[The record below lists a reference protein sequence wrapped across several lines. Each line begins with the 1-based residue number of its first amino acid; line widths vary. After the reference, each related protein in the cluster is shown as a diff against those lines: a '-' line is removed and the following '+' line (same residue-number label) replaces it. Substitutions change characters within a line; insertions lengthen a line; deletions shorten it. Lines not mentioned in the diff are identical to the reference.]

1 MIDPSKAKPSDPG
14 DSIGKKIVLENRSR
28 QTIAAVIVGKQ
39 IKANPTMR
47 FVRRVDKPQIF
58 VVDFAPLGQQNNPT
72 IEGIISTRF
81 SNWIDPNLFQL
92 GISGRKGFSFKSME
106 IENYRIDPEKFA
118 DSKPDYNYRGTVG
131 VAGQAL
137 AITKLETPNE
147 KGEFVSTAAPVNQS
161 TVVRELATCLGL
173 TGRGMMVIHEVRPKD
188 KKVAAA
194 LRAADAETPDAA
206 FAPMAELGFRKTG
219 FKDRN
224 FVFESTGGRST
235 LTTNEGVKITAT
247 VGVRA
252 GAVPGDGTKLT
263 YHVLFTAGFDESRI
277 PTLQPLAEGVSEDV
291 IKEYKKKENAIKE
304 IKENVRTTL
313 EDLNAVFS
321 DWYFVLDEDAISRL
335 RPNLDIDVPVMN
347 MEEEPNGEMKEPMD
361 KSDQAKEPDAKKA
374 DEEMKKPEDTEAS
387 ETEKSPAEPSS
398 EKKDSAIDNKEND
411 EKKDDR

>member
-1 MIDPSKAKPSDPG
+1 M
-14 DSIGKKIVLENRSR
+14 
-28 QTIAAVIVGKQ
+28 
-39 IKANPTMR
+39 
-47 FVRRVDKPQIF
+47 
-58 VVDFAPLGQQNNPT
+58 
-72 IEGIISTRF
+72 
-81 SNWIDPNLFQL
+81 
-92 GISGRKGFSFKSME
+92 
-106 IENYRIDPEKFA
+106 
-118 DSKPDYNYRGTVG
+118 
-131 VAGQAL
+131 
-137 AITKLETPNE
+137 
-147 KGEFVSTAAPVNQS
+147 
-161 TVVRELATCLGL
+161 
-173 TGRGMMVIHEVRPKD
+173 
-188 KKVAAA
+188 
-194 LRAADAETPDAA
+194 
-206 FAPMAELGFRKTG
+206 
-219 FKDRN
+219 
-224 FVFESTGGRST
+224 
-235 LTTNEGVKITAT
+235 KITAT

-347 MEEEPNGEMKEPMD
+347 KEEEPDGETMKESENKDPAMKEPMD